1 MYIFME
7 DYFKLG
13 IVIPYYK
20 TGRIRETLM
29 KELVENLK
37 AQLESL
43 DLYTRVK
50 ICIYEDGT
58 NSTWLK
64 NIVHCNFKVIQGDEN
79 KGISYARNRC
89 IDYLLDDGCNY
100 IVMIDSDDYIDY
112 DYIFNIYNEWQN
124 IPRLYYFTDFEILD
138 KIKERV
144 GLKERITGIV
154 LHKSL
159 LENARFNEETR
170 YAEDVEFND
179 NYLRDKLTEPY
190 YIDTVYH
197 YNFGIDKKCLS
208 YQAQLER
215 GDRLND

>member
-1 MYIFME
+1 ME
-7 DYFKLG
+7 DDFKLG
-13 IVIPYYK
+13 VVIPYYK
-20 TGRIRETLM
+20 TGRIREVLM

-37 AQLESL
+37 AQIIGLEP
-43 DLYTRVK
+43 YVK

-64 NIVHCNFKVIQGDEN
+64 NLDPHNFKVLFGETN

-112 DYIFNIYNEWQN
+112 DYIWNIYDEWN
-124 IPRLYYFTDFEILD
+124 NNPRLYYFTDFEILD
-138 KIKERV
+138 KIKPRI

-190 YIDTVYH
+190 YIDTIYH

-208 YQAQLER
+208 YQAQIER

>member
-1 MYIFME
+1 
-7 DYFKLG
+7 
-13 IVIPYYK
+13 
-20 TGRIRETLM
+20 M
-29 KELVENLK
+29 KYVQKNN
-37 AQLESL
+37 
-43 DLYTRVK
+43 
-50 ICIYEDGT
+50 I
-58 NSTWLK
+58 LK
-64 NIVHCNFKVIQGDEN
+64 NIENYWFKVIQCDEN

-89 IDYLLDDGCNY
+89 IDYLLNEGCNY

-112 DYIFNIYNEWQN
+112 DYIWKIFNEWQRN
-124 IPRLYYFTDFEILD
+124 PRLYYFTDFEILD
-138 KIKERV
+138 KIKPRV

-159 LENARFNEETR
+159 LENARFNEKTR

-215 GDRLND
+215 GDGLNN

>member
-1 MYIFME
+1 ME
-7 DYFKLG
+7 NDFKLG

-37 AQLESL
+37 AQIYGLE
-43 DLYTRVK
+43 TNVK
-50 ICIYEDGT
+50 VCIYEDGT

-64 NIVHCNFKVIQGDEN
+64 NLDHINFKVIQGDEN

-89 IDYLLDDGCNY
+89 IDYLLEYGCNY
-100 IVMIDSDDYIDY
+100 IVMIDSDDYLDY
-112 DYIFNIYNEWQN
+112 DYIWSIYNEWKN
-124 IPRLYYFTDFEILD
+124 NPRLYYFTDFEILD
-138 KIKERV
+138 KIKPRV

-154 LHKSL
+154 RHKSL

-190 YIDTVYH
+190 YIDTIYH

-208 YQAQLER
+208 YQAQIER
-215 GDRLND
+215 GDRLD

>member
-1 MYIFME
+1 MNE

-20 TGRIRETLM
+20 TGRLREVLM

-37 AQLESL
+37 TQIYGS
-43 DLYTRVK
+43 YGKV
-50 ICIYEDGT
+50 CIYEDGT

-64 NIVHCNFKVIQGDEN
+64 NLDHPNFKVLSGDIN

-89 IDYLLDDGCNY
+89 IDYLLEDGCNY

-112 DYIFNIYNEWQN
+112 NYILKIAYEWTN
-124 IPRLYYFTDFEILD
+124 NPRLYYFTDFEILD
-138 KIKERV
+138 KIKPRE

-154 LHKSL
+154 LHRSL
-159 LENARFNEETR
+159 LENARFNENTR

-208 YQAQLER
+208 YQAQIER
-215 GDRLND
+215 GDGLQSNR